1 MRGHQKTPYRFEW
14 KDRHIW
20 HSPFHVETI
29 LGADASWTP
38 CLAHPHAPRNVFSF
52 SKFSTDFFWGVSLS
66 SICRDYFDGWHKWC
80 LLRVKLDTGSNACK
94 CFKLPFKPTGLSTS
108 ALKLN
113 WFSLIGSSLIQV
125 NSMEIDKIHMQSTKM
140 KNRKVASP
148 IYFSA
153 VCRNSK
159 LNHSITSLQCHSPG
173 TSSKFSHLSRYW
185 VGP

>member
-1 MRGHQKTPYRFEW
+1 MAFPISCGNYF
-14 KDRHIW
+14 
-20 HSPFHVETI
+20 
-29 LGADASWTP
+29 GSW
-38 CLAHPHAPRNVFSF
+38 CQ
-52 SKFSTDFFWGVSLS
+52 
-66 SICRDYFDGWHKWC
+66 
-80 LLRVKLDTGSNACK
+80 LDT
-94 CFKLPFKPTGLSTS
+94 LPCPPTCTKECLFLLKIFHGFFLRSFFEQHLQGLFWWMTQVVSSQGEVRHRVECMQMFQVTLQTHRSVNIQS

-148 IYFSA
+148 IYISA

-173 TSSKFSHLSRYW
+173 SSSKFSHLSRYW